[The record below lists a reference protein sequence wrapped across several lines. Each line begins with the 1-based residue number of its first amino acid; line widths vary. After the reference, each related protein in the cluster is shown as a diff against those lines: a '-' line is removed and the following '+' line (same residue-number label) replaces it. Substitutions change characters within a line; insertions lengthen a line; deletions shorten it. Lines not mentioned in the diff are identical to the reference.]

1 MSHDK
6 ERASIEAFILESLKE
21 IEYGSLEIIIHDSRI
36 VQIEKSVKRRFDK

>member
-6 ERASIEAFILESLKE
+6 ERAAIEAFILESLKE